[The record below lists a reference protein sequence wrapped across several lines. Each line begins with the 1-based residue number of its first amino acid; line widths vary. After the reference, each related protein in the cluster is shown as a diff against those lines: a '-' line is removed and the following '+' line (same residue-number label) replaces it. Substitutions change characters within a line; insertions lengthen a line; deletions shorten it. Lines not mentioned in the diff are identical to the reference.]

1 MVNKVKSAKADVFLR
16 DTDSQSLFNNTGIL
30 SYKYYH
36 EWNDCYNPTTDDT
49 LQIDGERY
57 DESTGSYSPNYPS
70 GYDAVFNG
78 RQSALW
84 DNIVACFPEKV
95 KEIYEKM
102 RSNGLNSKD
111 MLSKYKEFWS
121 YWCENLYNADAFGYA
136 NTGNFSMAY
145 GDKVQVMNYFF
156 EKRQRYLDSKYQC
169 GSSSEI
175 ATRMRLYGSG
185 NGVAIKY
192 CQAIYANLQW
202 GAGNYKSQRNIKPG
216 SYSYMPYSLSG
227 AQNATFVINDAD
239 LVTELSTYTKN
250 SQGVYTI
257 KGIEGLGDCYFD
269 QQMSLLKRLT
279 KFVMN
284 YTASNP
290 NTLETGKSFDMST
303 MSMLKQVIV
312 RNVKNLKNSI
322 VLSSDLLEEIDF
334 TGTPITGVSTPP
346 TDMLTKLVL
355 PDSIKELNLV
365 GYTNLQARYLQVAGY
380 SNIETLH
387 IEDCPN
393 LDSYEIAKACYEA
406 GAKLSNVV
414 IKGINWEIDNLD
426 TLLYLAKNNASLAG
440 TINVTTDMTLEDK
453 ILLISAFGDIDNKNN
468 SLHIIYDKYTITS
481 VSITGKKNLDKTGD
495 YQFMIKVSPTKGNNI
510 KALEWGISDNTF
522 AIISKQTGIVTV
534 DKVGTES
541 NADKATISLT
551 LTLDDNNQLTATK
564 EVCLYKKSIALG
576 DYIFND
582 ASYSDQLEDGLYPIA
597 IVFYIEPTKREWVLA
612 ITPKDDSH
620 SVMWGLSSES
630 FSSIQLGDTNNQS
643 YSVFDIPR
651 IDNVSKLVAIT
662 DENILDVT
670 NTRNDG
676 FKSYDTINTI
686 SDLGFQTITQII
698 YNELKSYLDDIGLK
712 VGDMIAKGQLNTLRI
727 MAHRDRILN
736 DSNIRQSVPVATKD
750 LSESTVLTNC
760 IRDIVANH
768 NNQDIYSQYYY
779 PQASYCYAYEPQI
792 KGDVNDKVSA
802 HHWFLP
808 SIGEVVRF
816 IWHTLKGY
824 NYENKYAIFS
834 KGFADGIFVKQTGLP
849 SSTEDDSNRF
859 FSKPAKNFLAVGVSG
874 LYGELTSYTELN
886 CAKNKANN
894 FRPVLA
900 LKIK

>member
-84 DNIVACFPEKV
+84 DNIVACFPDKV

-169 GSSSEI
+169 GSSAEI

-365 GYTNLQARYLQVAGY
+365 GYTNLQVSGLQVAGY

-406 GAKLSNVV
+406 GAKLSNTTL
-414 IKGINWEIDNLD
+414 KGINWENANVD
-426 TLLYLAKNNASLAG
+426 LLLVLAKNDAIIRGKITLDAVSAKSVLALK
-440 TINVTTDMTLEDK
+440 D
-453 ILLISAFGDIDNKNN
+453 AFGDIDSENN
-468 SLHIIYDKYTITS
+468 SLYISYTKFPIQKVTILGETDYITEIGKYVYDF
-481 VSITGKKNLDKTGD
+481 N
-495 YQFMIKVSPTKGNNI
+495 VSPITGNNI
-510 KALEWGISDNTF
+510 SSISWSINENELATIGEKSGILSVKKLGTEDNN
-522 AIISKQTGIVTV
+522 
-534 DKVGTES
+534 DKVTI
-541 NADKATISLT
+541 TISVSLI
-551 LTLDDNNQLTATK
+551 DGKVLTASK
-564 EVCLYKKSIALG
+564 EIPLY
-576 DYIFND
+576 
-582 ASYSDQLEDGLYPIA
+582 
-597 IVFYIEPTKREWVLA
+597 EPA
-612 ITPKDDSH
+612 A
-620 SVMWGLSSES
+620 
-630 FSSIQLGDTNNQS
+630 QLGDI
-643 YSVFDIPR
+643 VFSDGTYGTKLK
-651 IDNVSKLVAIT
+651 DNVTPIGVCIYIDPTNKKRRLMMALN
-662 DENILDVT
+662 NIGQNSWGLYQPDFTGLSLKDSTIPIFNIKDIIDV
-670 NTRNDG
+670 NTLKNATFSDMYDDNTGTFYTYNSNINLGNLG
-676 FKSYDTINTI
+676 FRLISATAYNSLKDYLEDIGIKSNSYIDIGQQETLYIIQHRDTIL
-686 SDLGFQTITQII
+686 S
-698 YNELKSYLDDIGLK
+698 
-712 VGDMIAKGQLNTLRI
+712 
-727 MAHRDRILN
+727 
-736 DSNIRQSVPVATKD
+736 DSNIAKEIPTKSSTW
-750 LSESTVLTNC
+750 SEKERLEYLINNIISTEG
-760 IRDIVANH
+760 DAK
-768 NNQDIYSQYYY
+768 YAQYYY
-779 PQASYCYAYEPQI
+779 PIASYAYAYEPNVQNL
-792 KGDVNDKVSA
+792 NDKFKA

-808 SIGEVVRF
+808 SSGLLARISYYHQR
-816 IWHTLKGY
+816 GY
-824 NYENKYAIFS
+824 KNGLDAIFS
-834 KGFADGIFVKQTGLP
+834 NAVKLGVLKNTNLNLYYASSSERNFDKFYCGYNLSSGNSGIGYEERYVRKDLSNVCILP
-849 SSTEDDSNRF
+849 
-859 FSKPAKNFLAVGVSG
+859 V
-874 LYGELTSYTELN
+874 
-886 CAKNKANN
+886 CA
-894 FRPVLA
+894 F
-900 LKIK
+900 